1 MKDDEDVAILWLLV
15 LFVVVMA
22 ILVGPG
28 VVRMLFHG

>member
-15 LFVVVMA
+15 LFAVLMA

-28 VVRMLFHG
+28 VVRMVLHG